1 MKASELRGRRWWLED
16 EPHDCVTALADHLRE
31 KSSARHD
38 ADCRHYRLYAGAKA
52 LGLRP
57 SQYAR
62 TVPYAERVAWNVV
75 AACIDTY
82 VAKMLRSTPAPMFL
96 TNGADWKTGRKAKRL
111 NAFGRGALHQSGA
124 YRVSP
129 VIERDAAIFGT
140 SPLHVF
146 SESKRLCSERVFP
159 WELLVDDT
167 EAMYGE
173 PRTLIREK
181 FVDRAVALEK
191 WGKTDELRDAITRA
205 PAADANAIGR
215 DSASDQ
221 ITIRQAWHLPSV
233 EGGKDGRTAI
243 CIPNATLHADS
254 WARSRFPFAF
264 RRYADP
270 VAGFW
275 GIGIAERLTGIQ
287 LEINK
292 LLTRIQ
298 GAHHFHGRPIVIL
311 DETSGI
317 PKSHITNDLATI
329 LVSNRAGGNPVQ
341 VVASPTMPPDVYQHL
356 MTLRAQAFEEIGI
369 SQLDAAAKKPAGL
382 DSRVALREYNDI
394 GSERFLLQGKRREDW
409 HMDVVRASLDE
420 VRELDGFSIDVP
432 DRRNPETVEWKDVN
446 LDDTAYVLQ
455 CFPTS
460 ALPQQPAARM
470 QALQEHLESGL
481 ITREQ
486 FFDMSDAPDLDSLR
500 DEMNAPTD
508 AIRSRID
515 KILDGEDPGV
525 PESYDAL
532 SLIPSMGTAVYLRER
547 ERGAPE
553 EILETLRQY
562 INQAAALIAQA
573 QAAQAAQAAAPMG
586 AGSPAAMPAEMPAMS
601 GGEALAA
608 MPPMGAAA

>member
-1 MKASELRGRRWWLED
+1 MKVSELRDRRWWLED
-16 EPHDCVTALADHLRE
+16 EPHGLVTALAEHLRDR
-31 KSSARHD
+31 SSDRHE

-96 TNGADWKTGRKAKRL
+96 TNGADWRTARKAKRL
-111 NAFGRGALHQSGA
+111 NSFGRGCLHQSGA
-124 YRVSP
+124 YRISP

-146 SESKRLCSERVFP
+146 SENNRLCSERVFP
-159 WELLVDDT
+159 WELLVDDV

-181 FVDRAVALEK
+181 FVDRAVALET
-191 WGKTDELRDAITRA
+191 WGKTDELREAIRLA
-205 PAADANAIGR
+205 PAADVNAIGR
-215 DSASDQ
+215 DTAADQ
-221 ITIRQAWHLPSV
+221 VTIRQAWHLPSAQ
-233 EGGKDGRTAI
+233 GAQDGRTVI
-243 CIPNATLHADS
+243 CVPNTTLIS
-254 WARSRFPFAF
+254 LPWKRSRFPFAF

-292 LLTRIQ
+292 LLMRIQ

-329 LVSNRAGGNPVQ
+329 LVSKHAGGNPVQ

-356 MTLRAQAFEEIGI
+356 MTLRAQAFEEIGV

-409 HMDVVRASLDE
+409 HMDVVRAALDE

-432 DRRNPETVEWKDVN
+432 DRRNPETVKWKDVN
-446 LDDTAYVLQ
+446 LDDSAYVLQ

-486 FFDMSDAPDLDSLR
+486 FFEMSDAPDLDSLR

-515 KILDGEDPGV
+515 KILDGEDPGM
-525 PESYDAL
+525 PEAYDTLA
-532 SLIPSMGTAVYLRER
+532 LIPPLGKAVYLRER

-553 EILETLRQY
+553 ETLEALRNY
-562 INQAAALIAQA
+562 INSAASMVAQA
-573 QAAQAAQAAAPMG
+573 QAAVPPTA
-586 AGSPAAMPAEMPAMS
+586 SPADAAMPPPGPEQ
-601 GGEALAA
+601 GLAA
-608 MPPMGAAA
+608 MPPMGTA